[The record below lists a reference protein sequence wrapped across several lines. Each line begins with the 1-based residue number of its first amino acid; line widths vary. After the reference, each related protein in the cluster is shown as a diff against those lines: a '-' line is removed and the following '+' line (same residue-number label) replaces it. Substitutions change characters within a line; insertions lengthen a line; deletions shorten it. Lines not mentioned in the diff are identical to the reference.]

1 MMQTIRALALIFFVG
16 ASAFAGGSYQIRT
29 MAHIVKTY
37 TDVNGTER
45 EKLEPMHYDTP
56 AGTVVQYD
64 VNVTNNKKRPLNE
77 IKVIFHIPE
86 GSTFL
91 GSDLNETVYVTEG
104 EDIYPEGDLK
114 WVIPTIPAESARF
127 MSYRVKT
134 GERF

>member
-37 TDVNGTER
+37 TDANGTQQ
-45 EKLEPMHYDTP
+45 EKLVPMHYDTP

-86 GSTFL
+86 GGTFV